1 MMLGKRQRRPPMK
14 RTTSMTEFTLD
25 LSFTAAPPPL
35 PAALNHRRNS
45 VDFTDSAHFLRSCS
59 LCKVRLAPGRD
70 IFMYRG
76 DSGFCSSECRQQ
88 QIIQD
93 ERKEK
98 LLASQNHE
106 AAAAAAASIPV
117 SIATGSEIT
126 EAVATAVM

>member
-1 MMLGKRQRRPPMK
+1 MMLGKRQRRPPIK

-25 LSFTAAPPPL
+25 LSFTTAPPPQ
-35 PAALNHRRNS
+35 PAVRNHRRNS
-45 VDFTDSAHFLRSCS
+45 VDFTDDSAHFLTSCS
-59 LCKVRLAPGRD
+59 LCKIRLIPGRD

-98 LLASQNHE
+98 LLASQNRE
-106 AAAAAAASIPV
+106 AAAAASIPV

>member
-1 MMLGKRQRRPPMK
+1 MMLGKRQRRPPIK

-25 LSFTAAPPPL
+25 LSFTTAPPPPQ
-35 PAALNHRRNS
+35 PAVLNHRRNS
-45 VDFTDSAHFLRSCS
+45 VDFTDSDHFLRSCS
-59 LCKVRLAPGRD
+59 LCKLRLVPGRD

-76 DSGFCSSECRQQ
+76 DNGFCSLECRQQ

-106 AAAAAAASIPV
+106 ASAAASIPV